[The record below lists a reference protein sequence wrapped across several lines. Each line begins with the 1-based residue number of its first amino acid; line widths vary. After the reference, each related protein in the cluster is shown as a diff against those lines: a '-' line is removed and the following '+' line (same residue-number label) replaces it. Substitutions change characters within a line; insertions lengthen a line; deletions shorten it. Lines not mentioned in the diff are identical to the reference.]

1 MNMNKRDLSFK
12 VVLIGDGGTGKTTLV
27 KRHMSG
33 EFERK
38 YVPTLGVE
46 VHPLPFYT
54 THGKMVLNVWDTGMR
69 FFLSSRSLLFALCCD
84 G

>member
-1 MNMNKRDLSFK
+1 MNPHVQPCFK

-27 KRHMSG
+27 KRHLDG
-33 EFERK
+33 QFERK

-54 THGKMVLNVWDTGMR
+54 THGKMLLNIWDTGTHLL
-69 FFLSSRSLLFALCCD
+69 LSLSLSRT
-84 G
+84 